1 MEEGTLQLAQT
12 LAKQT
17 LEDRQPGGVASEYSE
32 AVGPL
37 KKNPNIAKMQG
48 FR

>member
-12 LAKQT
+12 LAKHT
-17 LEDRQPGGVASEYSE
+17 LEDRPEYSE
-32 AVGPL
+32 AVSPL
-37 KKNPNIAKMQG
+37 KKNPNIAKLQG